1 MLPLSWEASVSIW
14 DTKVSFFQGLGT
26 VLRSSRGS
34 LGALHCTSN
43 SSHFDEQPRESVW
56 HSSERPSVWF
66 SGCTD
71 GGSVLPSLRCGV
83 RPPL

>member
-56 HSSERPSVWF
+56 HSSEVLL
-66 SGCTD
+66 SGSLAAQTGEASC
-71 GGSVLPSLRCGV
+71 LP
-83 RPPL
+83 